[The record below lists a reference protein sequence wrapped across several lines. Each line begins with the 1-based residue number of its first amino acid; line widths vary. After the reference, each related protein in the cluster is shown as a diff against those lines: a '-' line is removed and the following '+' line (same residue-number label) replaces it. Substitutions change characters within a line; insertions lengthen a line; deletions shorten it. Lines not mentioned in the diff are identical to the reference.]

1 VSMLFRSGIL
11 LGTLLAAIGLA
22 VGTPAAFAAGTPQ
35 AASQIINYSAQL
47 SGQITAD
54 TYLGSDFQGYNL
66 HFLTIDATLN
76 PQGNSPPLAVHLNVS
91 EAFYPNDGTQDQQD
105 VLPNG
110 GTVSTTGFLRGEAT
124 VTNTGG
130 TIKLYVENTSGLN
143 LEDGSM
149 HFDVEGTGTGQAS
162 GGKTSLYLKIDPAV
176 GEQLTGQVSGTL
188 DIPQAALDLITS
200 TDPLVGPTV
209 WYILR
214 ASGLAALFLL
224 AASVLIGLAL
234 RVRLWKETLERWRV
248 YDVHLT
254 CSVLTGVF
262 LAVHLVLVFL
272 DRIVPFSLADM
283 LIPLH
288 DSYQPIWIA
297 AGILGFYLLLVVWGS
312 SLIRARLGYSLW
324 RKLHPLALGALGL
337 VMLHALFAG
346 TDGSNFWL
354 RMLLVFIVIAVIW
367 LFNSWMQVREVE
379 NRRRKPTPPRQ
390 PPGRPQPVPQRAARS
405 QSFAPGY
412 VPVTNPPTRRP
423 PPETGWRE
431 TPGGQPRSRRVSQE

>member
-1 VSMLFRSGIL
+1 M
-11 LGTLLAAIGLA
+11 GLA
-22 VGTPAAFAAGTPQ
+22 FGTTAAHAAGPAPVASGTPQ
-35 AASQIINYSAQL
+35 AANQTITYSAQL

-54 TYLGSDFQGYNL
+54 TYLGTDFQGYAI
-66 HFLTIDATLN
+66 HYLTIDATLN
-76 PQGNSPPLAVHLNVS
+76 GQGNSPPLAIHLNVS
-91 EAFYPNDGTQDQQD
+91 EAFYPEDGTQDQQD

-110 GTVSTTGFLRGEAT
+110 GTVSAIGLLRGDAT
-124 VTNTGG
+124 ITNTSG
-130 TIKLYVENTSGLN
+130 TIKLYVANTSGLD

-149 HFDVEGTGTGQAS
+149 HFDVEGTGTGKAS
-162 GGKTSLYLKIDPAV
+162 GGSTSLYLKIDPAV
-176 GEQLTGQVSGTL
+176 GVQLTGQVSGTL
-188 DIPQAALDLITS
+188 NIPQAALELITS

-234 RVRLWKETLERWRV
+234 RVRLWKETLERWRI

-262 LAVHLVLVFL
+262 LALHLALVFL
-272 DRIVPFSLADM
+272 DRVVPFSLADI

-288 DSYQPIWIA
+288 DSYQPLWIA

-312 SLIRARLGYSLW
+312 SLIRSKLGYSLW

-337 VMLHALFAG
+337 AMLHALFAG
-346 TDGSNFWL
+346 TDGSTLWL
-354 RMLLVFIVIAVIW
+354 RALLVLIVIVVAW
-367 LFNSWMQVREVE
+367 LFNRWMQVREFE
-379 NRRRKPTPPRQ
+379 NRRRKPTASRQ
-390 PPGRPQPVPQRAARS
+390 PPGRPQAVPQRAARS
-405 QSFAPGY
+405 QHYGPGY
-412 VPVTNPPTRRP
+412 APAPNAPTRRASSAAY

-431 TPGGQPRSRRVSQE
+431 MPGGQPRPRQVSQE